1 MRCASQPRT
10 TRLCHATSGTKRGSR
25 TRCFHYQGKN
35 EGEREEKGWRR
46 SGNSAVEEQQQE
58 SRDGNE
64 YEDREDWEKMYNEN
78 VVWQRARNE
87 NLKKLRVEG
96 TRNHVAST
104 VGRAVYT
111 IARLDAFGNVEIINV
126 KKRDLL
132 RVQALAPRDLR
143 RLDPSLSATKTS
155 DTLVVKDDVMVINL
169 GGVRAIVAADYALL
183 FEPDSDLAK
192 LFLKTL
198 TTRLKSVARSR
209 VAFRTAESVR
219 VFAGGPLNSG
229 SEEVDN
235 THLIPFELEVL
246 EAALMVATGTLDQS
260 LLRVTE
266 RVSGLLRVLPSNI
279 TAEALEEL
287 RRVKQTLVELISKA
301 DTLREL
307 LEEVMDDED
316 DLQDLLLTRK
326 KERSERARVWKELRE
341 QLRGDKGEDEEVGD
355 LLAEVEAEAEM
366 DEDALEEME
375 DVLEYYLQRCATA
388 HNEAERLLAGAR
400 DLEES
405 ISVSLSSRRFAVNR
419 LELTLSMASFAV
431 AIGAL
436 VSGIFGMNLR
446 STLEMSVRG
455 FYLTTAFI
463 VFGCLFLFWTVYR
476 FTKRRGIL

>member
-1 MRCASQPRT
+1 MRCATP
-10 TRLCHATSGTKRGSR
+10 SR
-25 TRCFHYQGKN
+25 TWRQADASSVARRKLRARCFHSQGKDG
-35 EGEREEKGWRR
+35 GEREAEGWKHG
-46 SGNSAVEEQQQE
+46 GNATVEEEQRT
-58 SRDGNE
+58 SKAGNE
-64 YEDREDWEKMYNEN
+64 YDDKEDWEKMYNEN
-78 VVWQRARNE
+78 VVWERARNE

-96 TRNHVAST
+96 ARNHVAST
-104 VGRAVYT
+104 VGRAVYK
-111 IARLDAFGNVEIINV
+111 IARLDAFGNVEIIFV

-169 GGVRAIVAADYALL
+169 GGVRSIVAADYALL
-183 FEPDSDLAK
+183 FEPDSDLAR

-198 TTRLKSVARSR
+198 TSRLKSVARSR

-219 VFAGGPLNSG
+219 VFAGGPLSSG
-229 SEEVDN
+229 SEEADN

-260 LLRVTE
+260 LLRITE
-266 RVSGLLRVLPSNI
+266 RVSALLRVLPSNI

-287 RRVKQTLVELISKA
+287 RRVKQTLVELISKS

-341 QLRGDKGEDEEVGD
+341 QLRGEKGEDEDVGD
-355 LLAEVEAEAEM
+355 LLAEVEAEAEL

-436 VSGIFGMNLR
+436 ISGIFGMNLR
-446 STLEMSVRG
+446 STFEMSVRG
-455 FYLTTAFI
+455 FYFTTAFI
-463 VFGCLFLFWTVYR
+463 IFGCLFLFWTVYR

>member
-1 MRCASQPRT
+1 MEDSSTWTQGENAS
-10 TRLCHATSGTKRGSR
+10 S
-25 TRCFHYQGKN
+25 
-35 EGEREEKGWRR
+35 
-46 SGNSAVEEQQQE
+46 EQE
-58 SRDGNE
+58 DG
-64 YEDREDWEKMYNEN
+64 YGDREDWEKMYNEN
-78 VVWQRARNE
+78 VVWQRARSE
-87 NLKKLRVEG
+87 SLKKLRMEG
-96 TRNHVAST
+96 VRNHVSST
-104 VGRAVYT
+104 VGRAVYA
-111 IARLDAFGNVEIINV
+111 IARLDAFGSVELINV

-132 RVQALAPRDLR
+132 RVQGLAPRDLR
-143 RLDPSLSATKTS
+143 RLDPSLSATKTA
-155 DTLVVKDDVMVINL
+155 DTLVVKDEVMVINL

-183 FEPDSDLAK
+183 FEPDSDLAR

-198 TTRLKSVARSR
+198 TSRLRSVARSR
-209 VAFRTAESVR
+209 VTFRTAESVR
-219 VFAGGPLNSG
+219 AFAGGFSSTG
-229 SEEVDN
+229 DDSEAV
-235 THLIPFELEVL
+235 HLVPFELEVL

-287 RRVKQTLVELISKA
+287 RRVKQTLVELISKS

-326 KERSERARVWKELRE
+326 KERSERARVWRELRE
-341 QLRGDKGEDEEVGD
+341 QAKGERGEDEEVGD
-355 LLAEVEAEAEM
+355 LLAEVEAEAEL

-436 VSGIFGMNLR
+436 ISGIFGMNLR
-446 STLEMSVRG
+446 STLEMSVAG

-463 VFGCLFLFWTVYR
+463 VFGCFLLFWTVYR